1 MLISLD
7 VSFCILFFL
16 LDFELFLD
24 FDLLLS
30 DSESELDLEEL
41 SDLSEELDK
50 LELSISIFIG
60 L

>member
-16 LDFELFLD
+16 LDLELFLD

-30 DSESELDLEEL
+30 DYELELDLEEL
-41 SDLSEELDK
+41 S
-50 LELSISIFIG
+50 
-60 L
+60 